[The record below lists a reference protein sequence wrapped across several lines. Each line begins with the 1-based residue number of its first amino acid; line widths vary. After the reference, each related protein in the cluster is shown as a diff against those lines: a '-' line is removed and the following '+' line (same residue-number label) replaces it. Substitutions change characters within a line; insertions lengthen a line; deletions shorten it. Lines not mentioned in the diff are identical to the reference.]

1 MQLNRQDQ
9 QMKVKLYSIHV
20 PSASKYC
27 QILEIQKSNS
37 LLFSGLKRLRIHK
50 LSININVI
58 KNSALL
64 IMTRYTNI
72 WLDCLLV
79 INDISL

>member
-20 PSASKYC
+20 PSASKYY

-58 KNSALL
+58 KNFSALNYDK
-64 IMTRYTNI
+64 IYKY
-72 WLDCLLV
+72 LV
-79 INDISL
+79 GLSVSSK